1 MIENSSASS
10 RTTLYTV
17 LACAGVLLFFYL
29 GISGYGPGRLQSLFE
44 VLYDSWNEETRYE
57 HGPFYPI
64 IIIGLFIYRWKD
76 IRNSV
81 GRGETRGLAL
91 VALGILFYLL
101 AHRVIQWRVGM
112 GALPFMLHGAV
123 WYLWGRKTAL
133 ITAFPIYYIWLSVPL
148 PDVQQATVPMQ
159 NLSIK
164 ISQSICGLL
173 GVDTIAE
180 GSKISPVDKSWKEFE
195 IAESCSGIRS
205 LMALLMISSAWAY
218 ATSGISLAKRAMLLL
233 SALPLAIIGNGLRV
247 SSIFLI
253 AHYGSEEF
261 ARKTW
266 HDNSGLLLFYP
277 ISLISMMALQSLF
290 QGNLPWKKKVVRR
303 QSSDF
308 KTQPSEVSEL

>member
-10 RTTLYTV
+10 RTTLYTA

-44 VLYDSWNEETRYE
+44 VLYDSWNKETRYE
-57 HGPFYPI
+57 HGWLYPV

-81 GRGETRGLAL
+81 GQGETRGIAL

-164 ISQSICGLL
+164 ISQSICGLF

-180 GSKISPVDKSWKEFE
+180 GSKISPVDKSWEQFE

-218 ATSGISLAKRAMLLL
+218 ASSGMSLMKRALLLL

-253 AHYGSEEF
+253 AHYGSENF

-277 ISLISMMALQSLF
+277 ISLISMMALQSIF
-290 QGNLPWKKKVVRR
+290 QGNLPWKKNIVRH